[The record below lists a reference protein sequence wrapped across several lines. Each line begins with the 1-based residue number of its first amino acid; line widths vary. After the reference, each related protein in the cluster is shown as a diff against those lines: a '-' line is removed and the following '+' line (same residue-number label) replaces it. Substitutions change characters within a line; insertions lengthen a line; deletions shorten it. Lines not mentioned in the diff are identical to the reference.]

1 MTETAI
7 SIRNLKKSF
16 KGHLSIGRI
25 EALRGVDLDVP
36 LSGIYGFIGPNGAG
50 KTTTLKIITGLIFP
64 DEGEV
69 KIFGKLNSEFNAR
82 MNIGFLPESPYFYD
96 YLTGEELVLFFGSLF
111 KIPRKEL
118 KERTTYL
125 LKLVGLEGKEKL
137 PLRKYSKGMLQRVG
151 LAQALISDPKLLIL
165 DEPMSGLDPI
175 GRREIRDLILQLKE
189 QGKTIFFSSH
199 ILADAEM
206 ICDEVGIIVKGKI
219 VQRGRLE
226 SLLGKEVHFWDI
238 SFRGEQ
244 IPPDISQKIIVS
256 HENYTMIRVS
266 SEEEVESALSLLQ
279 KNKSK
284 ILSLIPHK
292 ASLEEIFLSS
302 VEEGN
307 NDKQN

>member
-1 MTETAI
+1 MKEAAI

-25 EALRGVDLDVP
+25 EALRGVDLNVP
-36 LSGIYGFIGPNGAG
+36 SSGIYGFIGPNGAG

-69 KIFGKLNSEFNAR
+69 KIFGKPNSEFTAR
-82 MNIGFLPESPYFYD
+82 SNIGFLPESPYFYD
-96 YLTGEELVLFFGSLF
+96 YLTGEELVFFFGSLF
-111 KIPRKEL
+111 KIPKKEL
-118 KERTTYL
+118 KERTISL
-125 LKLVGLEGKEKL
+125 LELVGLKGKEKL

-151 LAQALISDPKLLIL
+151 LAQALISDPELLIL

-175 GRREIRDLILQLKE
+175 GRREIRDLILKLKKE
-189 QGKTIFFSSH
+189 GKTIFFSSH

-219 VQRGRLE
+219 VERGKLE
-226 SLLGKEVHFWDI
+226 TLLGKEVRFWDI
-238 SFRGEQ
+238 SFRGAQVPLEL
-244 IPPDISQKIIVS
+244 SQKTVVS
-256 HENYTMIRVS
+256 HEDFTMIRVD
-266 SEEEVESALSLLQ
+266 SEEEVETALLLLQ
-279 KNKSK
+279 SNKSR
-284 ILSLIPHK
+284 ILSVIPHK

-302 VEEGN
+302 VEEGK

>member
-1 MTETAI
+1 MKEAAI

-25 EALRGVDLDVP
+25 EALRGVDLNVP
-36 LSGIYGFIGPNGAG
+36 SSGIYGFIGPNGAG

-69 KIFGKLNSEFNAR
+69 KIFGKPNSEFTAR
-82 MNIGFLPESPYFYD
+82 SNIGFLPESPYFYD
-96 YLTGEELVLFFGSLF
+96 YLTGEELVFFFGSLF
-111 KIPRKEL
+111 KIPKKEL
-118 KERTTYL
+118 KERTVSL
-125 LKLVGLEGKEKL
+125 LELVGLKGKEKL

-151 LAQALISDPKLLIL
+151 LAQALISDPELLIL

-175 GRREIRDLILQLKE
+175 GRREIRDLILKLKKE
-189 QGKTIFFSSH
+189 GKTIFFSSH

-219 VQRGRLE
+219 VERGKLE
-226 SLLGKEVHFWDI
+226 TLLGKEVRFWDI
-238 SFRGEQ
+238 SFRGAQVPLEL
-244 IPPDISQKIIVS
+244 SQKTVVS
-256 HENYTMIRVS
+256 HEDLTMIRVD
-266 SEEEVESALSLLQ
+266 SEEEVETALLLLQ
-279 KNKSK
+279 SNKSK
-284 ILSLIPHK
+284 ILSVIPHK

-302 VEEGN
+302 VEEGK